1 MNPYRGVKSDAGREG
16 GELKDELWR
25 GRSRGRELGS
35 PLTHMV
41 WGRAQEQGYKEKE
54 PTPIREQDAYL
65 ELVTGY

>member
-1 MNPYRGVKSDAGREG
+1 
-16 GELKDELWR
+16 
-25 GRSRGRELGS
+25 
-35 PLTHMV
+35 MV